1 MRRSSGPR
9 KTADLSESVHRQ
21 LSMYALA
28 ASAAGLGFLT
38 SSQSADAKIVYTPA
52 HAVVQRGWPG
62 IVSLDL
68 NHDGITDFNFQNWWN
83 SNTSIGPEGFLS
95 VLPAQ
100 RTNQT
105 WGHSTGNHFVFFA
118 SALKAGV
125 QVGPKAPFFWASIN
139 FWMSESNYGPWKDA
153 KNRYLGLKFAIKGK
167 THYGWARLSV
177 SSNPENRKITAI
189 LTGYAYET
197 IANKPIIAGK
207 TKGPDD
213 FSAEEPDAALT
224 MPTPQRATLGAL
236 ALGAPGLSIWRRE
249 ESAETTQ

>member
-38 SSQSADAKIVYTPA
+38 SSQPAEAKIVYTPA
-52 HAVVQRGWPG
+52 HVVVQRGWPG

-100 RTNQT
+100 RANQI
-105 WGHSTGNHFVFFA
+105 WGHSTRQSFCFFCFRA
-118 SALKAGV
+118 QGRSPGRA
-125 QVGPKAPFFWASIN
+125 
-139 FWMSESNYGPWKDA
+139 ES
-153 KNRYLGLKFAIKGK
+153 
-167 THYGWARLSV
+167 
-177 SSNPENRKITAI
+177 AI
-189 LTGYAYET
+189 LL
-197 IANKPIIAGK
+197 GK
-207 TKGPDD
+207 H
-213 FSAEEPDAALT
+213 
-224 MPTPQRATLGAL
+224 
-236 ALGAPGLSIWRRE
+236 
-249 ESAETTQ
+249 